1 MNRLSGV
8 TAIVASLALPTTAS
22 ATTPAPAGIASAF
35 ADAQS
40 AVEDAG
46 ACIARARA
54 GQIEVLD
61 QRLIE
66 LRRKVGGLWGRQAV
80 AEREYGPRPRCRRS
94 AIMLETAR
102 QRLDTLDRAFAA
114 HSAPYNS
121 GAWVG
126 TMPLCGAGPV
136 ETRKAVE
143 EYNGEEV
150 LQITL
155 GKAAAADLAA
165 LTAANVGHQLAVRV
179 DGEIIMEPNI
189 NEPITGGSIQVMGS
203 TPADIDRLAGLLAR
217 CTG

>member
-8 TAIVASLALPTTAS
+8 AAIVASLALPMAAS
-22 ATTPAPAGIASAF
+22 ATTSAPPGMVSAF
-35 ADAQS
+35 ADARH
-40 AVEDAG
+40 AVEDAS
-46 ACIARARA
+46 ACIARESVW
-54 GQIEVLD
+54 QVESLD

-66 LRRKVGGLWGRQAV
+66 LRRKVGGLWGHQAV
-80 AEREYGPRPRCRRS
+80 ADREYEARPRCRRP
-94 AIMLETAR
+94 ATMLETAR
-102 QRLDTLDRAFAA
+102 QRLDALDRAFAI

-126 TMPLCGAGPV
+126 TMPLCGAGSV
-136 ETRKAVE
+136 ETRKVVE
-143 EYNGEEV
+143 EYSGERV

-155 GKAAAADLAA
+155 AKAAAADLAA

-203 TPADIDRLAGLLAR
+203 TPADIDRLAALLAR